1 MNMHLPYRCRS
12 VSVTVSSAILCFL
25 ATSSPVIG
33 SQSGAMLFTGGAFGP
48 TADVAI
54 QSAIADAETSAS
66 AYRLF
71 TCQLIDEPLIFPG
84 PNPEWGRNFTA
95 QVTVACTP

>member
-1 MNMHLPYRCRS
+1 MNMHLLLRCRR
-12 VSVTVSSAILCFL
+12 VPLTVLSATLCFL
-25 ATSSPVIG
+25 ATSSSVIG
-33 SQSGAMLFTGGAFGP
+33 AQSGAMFFTGGAFGP

-54 QSAIADAETSAS
+54 QSAIEDARTSAS

-71 TCQLIDEPLIFPG
+71 TCQLADEPMIFPG
-84 PNPEWGRNFTA
+84 PNPAWGRNFTA

>member
-1 MNMHLPYRCRS
+1 
-12 VSVTVSSAILCFL
+12 
-25 ATSSPVIG
+25 
-33 SQSGAMLFTGGAFGP
+33 MLFTGGAFGP

-54 QSAIADAETSAS
+54 QSAIGDAETSAS

-71 TCQLIDEPLIFPG
+71 TCQLVDEPLIFPG
-84 PNPEWGRNFTA
+84 PNPAWGRNFTA